1 MQEAYQNLLEN
12 FEQEFTY
19 TFGGCTVNK
28 GLGGSYRSQIGLV
41 VPDRINLIYT
51 DTPFS
56 LQESLPMLSVYADKL
71 RLAAFRALNEEAVL
85 VTVDTPYNKK
95 SFLLSVESAALA
107 ANSEVVFGHGS

>member
-1 MQEAYQNLLEN
+1 MPLSEKARAEVYIPDVIQEAYQNLLEN

-28 GLGGSYRSQIGLV
+28 GLSGSYRSQIGLV

-56 LQESLPMLSVYADKL
+56 LQEALLLNSVYADKL

-85 VTVDTPYNKK
+85 VTVMAVYH
-95 SFLLSVESAALA
+95 
-107 ANSEVVFGHGS
+107 SE